1 MLQSNEKP
9 IKQVKENPESENGAP
24 LLTVTEAAKEKV
36 KSVIENEE
44 VEVQGLRVSIQGRTA
59 SAFQYGLGLEVEA
72 ATDDIIV
79 ECDDFRVLID
89 TDSAENLKG
98 ATIDYVEDL
107 NSSGF
112 KIDNPNTPTW
122 DNPKAQKI
130 QELIDEQINPAVAA
144 HGGHIVLLDVSDDAI
159 YIEMGGGCQGCG
171 QANVTLK
178 RGVETMI
185 QEAFPEIKQVIDTT
199 DHASGTN
206 PYYQPSQD

>member
-1 MLQSNEKP
+1 MKNLLSKL
-9 IKQVKENPESENGAP
+9 KKNPESENGAP

-72 ATDDIIV
+72 AADDIIV

-144 HGGHIVLLDVSDDAI
+144 HGGHIALLDVSDDAI

>member
-1 MLQSNEKP
+1 MKNLLSKL
-9 IKQVKENPESENGAP
+9 KKNPESENGAP